1 MTPSPAWPKTSA
13 ASPSKATLVSVVRFG
28 QRKENPRTQP
38 ASTSR
43 RMQGHGLPLI
53 RRAEHGQ
60 RPNILRGV
68 GDRCARGGQRYAAGA
83 ISLPVSIIEVMAA
96 LVDHASEP
104 LWLEAQYNACQIV
117 VGGKLVEPGIDGA
130 LRSLG
135 GQLSC
140 MLFLMY
146 QLGIVGILLSGGA
159 Y

>member
-1 MTPSPAWPKTSA
+1 MASGQIFFVGLAIAVLGA
-13 ASPSKATLVSVVRFG
+13 ASAMLQAPF
-28 QRKENPRTQP
+28 P
-38 ASTSR
+38 
-43 RMQGHGLPLI
+43 
-53 RRAEHGQ
+53 
-60 RPNILRGV
+60 
-68 GDRCARGGQRYAAGA
+68 
-83 ISLPVSIIEVMAA
+83 PVSIIEVMAA

-117 VGGKLVEPGIDGA
+117 VGGKLGEPGIDGA

-135 GQLSC
+135 RQLSC